1 MRSKLV
7 RAVVLVSVAAA
18 LAACGPT
25 DIAPS
30 PSPTIAPSESGSP
43 TPSAAPAP
51 APDATFTPA
60 TSCTGM
66 LGALETQLIAEG
78 NVLFSSTDGGGIY
91 FPIESTQ
98 DGGDPFSCWYGKDGV
113 DLSSFELASQPVDQA
128 EHEGIVAVLGGLG
141 FDVSIDGDVVTYVQ
155 VGDEGTTPA
164 IVHVLRPDS
173 WFTAYGAFGGSDRVT
188 VLTSYLDQV
197 AAQLYS

>member
-1 MRSKLV
+1 MRF
-7 RAVVLVSVAAA
+7 RVLPVAMAMTIAAA

-128 EHEGIVAVLGGLG
+128 H
-141 FDVSIDGDVVTYVQ
+141 
-155 VGDEGTTPA
+155 
-164 IVHVLRPDS
+164 
-173 WFTAYGAFGGSDRVT
+173 RVT